1 MADIEKLNDV
11 EDGDIEK
18 VNGVAKTSIEAINGA
33 EIPASGAALWCI
45 AGQDGGVATAAASNL
60 NSWTGYVSADMSTQD
75 YICIAFGRNDSGNPL
90 WVVGSQNATKEIRY
104 STDPTAGVDAW
115 TDVNIDHQ
123 MRGLA
128 YAGLDG
134 SDQVWVGVGASGKM
148 WRSTDGAANWTE
160 VDISGLANKT
170 SLQIDEIVTD
180 GSGNMIFGQDTRIY
194 HSTDHGESW
203 AQAIDLADS
212 PHSVDSAANIHS
224 CAYTNGKW
232 MVFLRKS
239 GLTNVFYASSPTGT
253 WALCT
258 VDGSAAS
265 GTNLCN
271 AGARRMAAAN
281 GTAII
286 VVGDNVARSTNSG
299 VDWTYTENALP
310 NGSARDVYGDG
321 NGNWVAVH
329 DSGRVSISTDNGAN
343 WAEQSGVQDGGSNTN
358 LRFPTGGSNIEDL
371 DAVCCDVIL
380 PI

>member
-1 MADIEKLNDV
+1 MADYVKID
-11 EDGDIEK
+11 
-18 VNGVAKTSIEAINGA
+18 GVAAADIVKVDGVAVGSITKVGGCTK
-33 EIPASGAALWCI
+33 PASGATVWCI
-45 AGQDGGVATAAASNL
+45 AGQDGGVATAAASDL
-60 NSWTGYVSADMSTQD
+60 NDWTGYVSADMSTQD
-75 YICIAFGRNDSGNPL
+75 YICIAFGKNDSGNPL
-90 WVVGSQNATKEIRY
+90 WVVGSQNALKEIRY

-123 MRGLA
+123 IRGLS

-134 SDQVWVGVGASGKM
+134 TDQVWVGVGASGRM

-160 VDISGLANKT
+160 VDLSGLANKT

-203 AQAIDLADS
+203 AQAIDLSDS
-212 PHSVDSAANIHS
+212 PHSVDSAANIHT

-232 MVFLRKS
+232 LVFLRKS

-258 VDGSAAS
+258 VDGNAAS

-271 AGARRMAAAN
+271 AGARRMGAAN

-286 VVGDNVARSTNSG
+286 VVGKHVSRSTNSG
-299 VDWTYTENALP
+299 VDWTYTEDALP
-310 NGSARDVYGDG
+310 HGDPRDVYGDG
-321 NGNWVAVH
+321 NDNWVVAH
-329 DSGRVSISTDNGAN
+329 DSGRVSISTDDGAN

-371 DAVCCDVIL
+371 DAVACDVIL